1 MSLDSHVQ
9 ALRAKH
15 AQADH
20 EIEALERSP
29 SSNDLDIQ
37 AAKRRKLA
45 LKDEIA
51 QLAAQVD

>member
-51 QLAAQVD
+51 QLAAQVG